1 MHKTL
6 GVLVTICMKKTFS
19 FLKIYS
25 PMFLSF
31 ISTSLP
37 LSRIFFISSL
47 LKSFK
52 PSELFVDSKSSGAP
66 VIRVRS
72 GQSFRFQSQAWT
84 NGLSFFL
91 RPFLEMKFWTILRK
105 ILLQTSSRDVTK
117 LCWPECRIW
126 RSLEVLHWVSQIYKI
141 SKKYHAF
148 SNYNSILSI
157 FWKEI
162 RAVVLNF
169 KMI

>member
-1 MHKTL
+1 
-6 GVLVTICMKKTFS
+6 MKKTFS

-37 LSRIFFISSL
+37 LSMIFLISNL
-47 LKSFK
+47 LKSFN

-91 RPFLEMKFWTILRK
+91 RPFLEMKFWTIFRK
-105 ILLQTSSRDVTK
+105 ILLQTSSRGVTK
-117 LCWPECRIW
+117 LCKPECRIW
-126 RSLEVLHWVSQIYKI
+126 HSLEVLHWVSQICKI
-141 SKKYHAF
+141 SKKHHAF
-148 SNYNSILSI
+148 SDYNSILSI
-157 FWKEI
+157 FRKEI